1 MSEKKLDAKGR
12 WRNTMVGFRVSKQ
25 EAEELNLKVA
35 LSGLPKQEYILQCC
49 LNHEIRVVCGRKVAR
64 EMRDYLEAILEELQF
79 MEAGVVSEEEVFL
92 PLKHILEILNAEE
105 MEE

>member
-1 MSEKKLDAKGR
+1 MSEKNLDAKGR

-64 EMRDYLEAILEELQF
+64 EMKD
-79 MEAGVVSEEEVFL
+79 
-92 PLKHILEILNAEE
+92 
-105 MEE
+105 

>member
-1 MSEKKLDAKGR
+1 MSEKKFDAKGR

-64 EMRDYLEAILEELQF
+64 EMRDYL
-79 MEAGVVSEEEVFL
+79 
-92 PLKHILEILNAEE
+92 
-105 MEE
+105 